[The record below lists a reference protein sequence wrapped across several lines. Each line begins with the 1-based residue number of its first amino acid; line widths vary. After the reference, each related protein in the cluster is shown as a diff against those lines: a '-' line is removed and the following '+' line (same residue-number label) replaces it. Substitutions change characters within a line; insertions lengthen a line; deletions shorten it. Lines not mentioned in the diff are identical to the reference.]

1 MVEKKLTELNYSDA
15 DSATQIH
22 TKITT
27 AICGAAKATLPVV
40 KRGKGVRRKVSATT
54 TSLYEQR
61 SRMRGKIPEQFKA
74 LQGKIRQA
82 GLDDFKDWVRKCAEE
97 AEKAESI
104 GDTKAVFNIV
114 KQMQGLSEK
123 PPKNLNTDAD
133 GNVLLCADEVAAT

>member
-1 MVEKKLTELNYSDA
+1 
-15 DSATQIH
+15 
-22 TKITT
+22 
-27 AICGAAKATLPVV
+27 
-40 KRGKGVRRKVSATT
+40 
-54 TSLYEQR
+54 
-61 SRMRGKIPEQFKA
+61 MRGKIPEQFKA

-133 GNVLLCADEVAAT
+133 GNVLLCADEVAATWHKLLKNKFAAATEEELNRPAMPALPATEDGNLLTRAEI